1 MVDPPAPSAS
11 TPDAAPQRKTRN
23 RNVVR
28 IVIASLALVFFFGP
42 ALAAAAGVRT
52 PAIEN
57 HKLGPLPKASDG
69 WSSFSIFD
77 TWATDHLPLR
87 NDAIK
92 ANTTVERDVFGET
105 PDYGANGTATTT
117 TAAGVAGISAPQPP
131 APAASSAPP
140 DFPTVVAGIDG
151 WLYYGTDFRDAC
163 NPVLSPAVIAQQF
176 GRLSQI
182 IQRAGK
188 KFVMVIAP
196 DKSDIYPEYLPVADQ
211 GVTCTSKAQ
220 AALWAALAA
229 NPPAGY
235 LDLHSAL
242 LAAKKQAPATLL
254 YRKLDTHWNGR
265 GALIYGK
272 LLADS
277 LNPQLWQT
285 TTVTPAGESNA
296 NTDLE
301 ALLGLRTPEQA
312 PLFTVTRPGVVQ
324 TKNTDFQVANTTTNA
339 PLVTAPTLFISDS
352 FTESARFAINP
363 FFQAAGFINS
373 SAAGSAF
380 ASLVSAISSSKLV
393 VLEIVE
399 RDVVGG
405 QAPILQTS
413 VLDHLASA
421 LGEG

>member
-1 MVDPPAPSAS
+1 MVDPPAAPAS
-11 TPDAAPQRKTRN
+11 TDPAVPRAR

-28 IVIASLALVFFFGP
+28 LATAGLALAFFFGP
-42 ALAAAAGVRT
+42 TVAAAAGVRT

-57 HKLGPLPKASDG
+57 HKLGRLPSTSDG
-69 WSSFSIFD
+69 WKSFGVFD

-92 ANTTVERDVFGET
+92 ANTTVERDVFGEN

-117 TAAGVAGISAPQPP
+117 TATGVAGISAPQPS
-131 APAASSAPP
+131 APAATAVT
-140 DFPTVVAGIDG
+140 DFPTVVTGIDG

-163 NPVLSPAVIAQQF
+163 NPVLSAPVIAAQL

-182 IQRAGK
+182 IKDAGK

-196 DKSDIYPEYLPVADQ
+196 DKSDIYPEYLPAADQ

-235 LDLHSAL
+235 LDLRGAIV
-242 LAAKKQAPATLL
+242 AAKAQAPGTLL

-265 GALIYGK
+265 GALIYGHV
-272 LLADS
+272 LADG
-277 LNPQLWQT
+277 LDPQLWQT
-285 TTVTPAGESNA
+285 TTVTPAGQSNA

-301 ALLGLRTPEQA
+301 ALLGSRTPEQA
-312 PLFTVTRPGVVQ
+312 PLFKVTRPGVVQ
-324 TKNTDFQVANTTTNA
+324 TVNSDFQIANTTTDA
-339 PLVTAPTLFISDS
+339 PLVTDPTLFISDS

-380 ASLVSAISSSKLV
+380 PSLVQAIQSSKLV

-413 VLDHLASA
+413 VLDHLAAS

>member
-1 MVDPPAPSAS
+1 MVDPPVAPAS
-11 TPDAAPQRKTRN
+11 TDPAEPRAR

-28 IVIASLALVFFFGP
+28 LATAGLALAFFFGP
-42 ALAAAAGVRT
+42 AVAAAAGVRT

-57 HKLGPLPKASDG
+57 HKLGRLPSTSDG
-69 WSSFSIFD
+69 WKSFGVFD

-92 ANTTVERDVFGET
+92 ANTTVERDVFGEN

-117 TAAGVAGISAPQPP
+117 TATGVAGISAPQPS
-131 APAASSAPP
+131 APAATAVT
-140 DFPTVVAGIDG
+140 DFPTVVTGIDG

-163 NPVLSPAVIAQQF
+163 NPVLSAPVIAAQL

-182 IQRAGK
+182 IKDADK

-196 DKSDIYPEYLPVADQ
+196 DKSDIYPEYLPAADQ

-220 AALWAALAA
+220 SALWAALAA
-229 NPPAGY
+229 HPPAGY
-235 LDLHSAL
+235 LDLRGAIV
-242 LAAKKQAPATLL
+242 AAKAQAPGTLL

-265 GALIYGK
+265 GALIYGHV
-272 LLADS
+272 LADG
-277 LNPQLWQT
+277 LDPTLWQT
-285 TTVTPAGESNA
+285 ATVTPAGESNA

-312 PLFTVTRPGVVQ
+312 PLFKVTRPGVVQ
-324 TKNTDFQVANTTTNA
+324 TVNSDFQIANTTTDA
-339 PLVTAPTLFISDS
+339 PLVTDPTLFISDS

-380 ASLVSAISSSKLV
+380 PSLVQAIQSSKLV

-413 VLDHLASA
+413 VLDHLAAS
-421 LGEG
+421 LGES

>member
-1 MVDPPAPSAS
+1 MVDPPAAPAS
-11 TPDAAPQRKTRN
+11 TDPAVPRAR

-28 IVIASLALVFFFGP
+28 LATAGLALAFFFGP
-42 ALAAAAGVRT
+42 TVAAAAGVRT

-57 HKLGPLPKASDG
+57 HKLGRLPSTSDG
-69 WSSFSIFD
+69 WKSFGVFD

-92 ANTTVERDVFGET
+92 ANTTVERDVFGEN

-117 TAAGVAGISAPQPP
+117 TATGVAGISAPQPS
-131 APAASSAPP
+131 APAANAVT
-140 DFPTVVAGIDG
+140 DFPTVVTGIDG

-163 NPVLSPAVIAQQF
+163 NPVLSAPVIAAQL

-182 IQRAGK
+182 IKDAGK

-196 DKSDIYPEYLPVADQ
+196 DKSDIYPEYLPAADQ

-235 LDLHSAL
+235 LDLRGAIV
-242 LAAKKQAPATLL
+242 AAKAQAPGTLL

-265 GALIYGK
+265 GALIYGHV
-272 LLADS
+272 LADG
-277 LNPQLWQT
+277 LDPQLWPT
-285 TTVTPAGESNA
+285 TTVTPAGQSNA

-301 ALLGLRTPEQA
+301 ALLGSRTPEQA
-312 PLFTVTRPGVVQ
+312 PLFKVTRPGVVQ
-324 TKNTDFQVANTTTNA
+324 TVNSDFQIANTTTDA
-339 PLVTAPTLFISDS
+339 PLVTDPTLFISDS

-380 ASLVSAISSSKLV
+380 PSLVQAIQSSKLV

-413 VLDHLASA
+413 VLDHLAAS
-421 LGEG
+421 LGES

>member
-1 MVDPPAPSAS
+1 MVDPPVAP
-11 TPDAAPQRKTRN
+11 APTDPGARRPR

-28 IVIASLALVFFFGP
+28 LATGGLALAFFFGP
-42 ALAAAAGVRT
+42 AVAAAAGVRT

-57 HKLGPLPKASDG
+57 HKLGPLPSASDG
-69 WSSFSIFD
+69 WKSFGIFD

-92 ANTTVERDVFGET
+92 ANTTVERDVFGEN

-117 TAAGVAGISAPQPP
+117 TATGVAGISAPQPS
-131 APAASSAPP
+131 APAATSVTA
-140 DFPTVVAGIDG
+140 FPTVVTGLDG

-163 NPVLSPAVIAQQF
+163 NPVLSAPVIAAQL

-182 IQRAGK
+182 IRDAGK

-196 DKSDIYPEYLPVADQ
+196 DKSDIYPEYLPTADQ

-220 AALWAALAA
+220 SALWGALAK

-235 LDLHSAL
+235 LDLHGAI
-242 LAAKKQAPATLL
+242 LAAKAQAPDTLL

-265 GALIYGK
+265 GALIYGH

-277 LNPQLWQT
+277 LDPTLWQT

-301 ALLGLRTPEQA
+301 ALLGLRTPETA
-312 PLFTVTRPGVVQ
+312 PVFKVTRPGVVQ
-324 TKNTDFQVANTTTNA
+324 TLNSDFRIANTTTDA
-339 PLVTAPTLFISDS
+339 PLVTDPTLFISDS

-363 FFQAAGFINS
+363 FFRAAGFINS

-380 ASLVSAISSSKLV
+380 PSLVQAIQSSKLV

-405 QAPILQTS
+405 QAPILQTL
-413 VLDHLASA
+413 VLDHLAAS

>member
-1 MVDPPAPSAS
+1 MVDPPAAPAS
-11 TPDAAPQRKTRN
+11 TDPVAPARRN
-23 RNVVR
+23 RSVVR
-28 IVIASLALVFFFGP
+28 IAIACLALVFFFGP
-42 ALAAAAGVRT
+42 AIAAAAGVRAPT
-52 PAIEN
+52 IEN
-57 HKLGPLPKASDG
+57 HKLGPLPTTSDG
-69 WSSFSIFD
+69 WSSFGIFD

-117 TAAGVAGISAPQPP
+117 TATGVAGISAPQPTAPP
-131 APAASSAPP
+131 ASAAP
-140 DFPTVVAGIDG
+140 DFPTVVGGIDG

-163 NPVLSPAVIAQQF
+163 NPVLSAPVIAQQF

-182 IQRAGK
+182 MQRAGK

-211 GVTCTSKAQ
+211 GTTCTSKAQ

-229 NPPAGY
+229 HPPAGY
-235 LDLHSAL
+235 LDLHGAL
-242 LAAKKQAPATLL
+242 LAAKAQAPGTLL

-265 GALIYGK
+265 GALIYGH

-277 LNPQLWQT
+277 LDPQLWQT
-285 TTVTPAGESNA
+285 TTVTPLGDTKA

-301 ALLGLRTPEQA
+301 ALLGQKATETA
-312 PLFTVTRPGVVQ
+312 PAFSVTRPGVVQ
-324 TKNTDFQVANTTTNA
+324 TVNTDFQVANTTTDA
-339 PLVTAPTLFISDS
+339 PLVTDPTLFISDS

-363 FFQAAGFINS
+363 FFKAAGFINS

-380 ASLVSAISSSKLV
+380 PSLVSAIQNSKLV

-413 VLDHLASA
+413 VLDHLAAS

>member
-1 MVDPPAPSAS
+1 MVGPPVAPAS
-11 TPDAAPQRKTRN
+11 TDPGARHPRRQVALLAT
-23 RNVVR
+23 
-28 IVIASLALVFFFGP
+28 AGLALAFFFGP
-42 ALAAAAGVRT
+42 AVAAAAGVRT

-57 HKLGPLPKASDG
+57 HKLGRLPSASDG
-69 WSSFSIFD
+69 WKSFGIFD

-92 ANTTVERDVFGET
+92 ANTTVERDVFGEN

-117 TAAGVAGISAPQPP
+117 TATGVAGISAPQPS
-131 APAASSAPP
+131 APAANAVT
-140 DFPTVVAGIDG
+140 DFPTVVTGIDG

-163 NPVLSPAVIAQQF
+163 NPVLSAPVIAAQL

-188 KFVMVIAP
+188 KFVMVVAP
-196 DKSDIYPEYLPVADQ
+196 DKSDIYPEYLPAADQ

-220 AALWAALAA
+220 SALWAALAA
-229 NPPAGY
+229 HPPAGY
-235 LDLHSAL
+235 LDLRGAIM
-242 LAAKKQAPATLL
+242 AAKAQAPGTLL

-265 GALIYGK
+265 GALIYGHV
-272 LLADS
+272 LADG
-277 LNPQLWQT
+277 LDPTLWQT

-312 PLFTVTRPGVVQ
+312 PLFKVTRPGVVQ
-324 TKNTDFQVANTTTNA
+324 ALNSNFRIANTTSDA

-380 ASLVSAISSSKLV
+380 PSLVQAIKGSKLV

-413 VLDHLASA
+413 VLDHLATS